1 MATVVNTKDS
11 NSKLKIV
18 PANTGLLGNMLT
30 LKLHVVVI
38 LILEKQRGTNCQYR
52 VKLQIVLFRV
62 NIDINNQ
69 KMFEEKRIF
78 K

>member
-18 PANTGLLGNMLT
+18 PANTGRLGNMLT

-38 LILEKQRGTNCQYR
+38 LILEKQHGTNCQYR
-52 VKLQIVLFRV
+52 VKLQIVLFQV